1 MIDILFLGTS
11 SMVPT
16 KTRNHSGILLSFK
29 REHILLD
36 CGEGTQRQMRLA
48 GVKPAKITR
57 IFLSHWHGDHV
68 FGLPGLL
75 SSMGADL
82 GEGKGGHP
90 VEIYGPAGSKQY
102 LDHLFQSFAAK
113 SIIPYRVQEVKKG
126 VFYEGEDFFLE
137 AQPLKHSVPCV
148 GFTFREKDRRRI
160 DLAKAKKWGL
170 QEGPEL
176 GRVQEGKKVVV
187 QGKNISPEEVSYVV
201 PGKKVS
207 YIADTVPCEGA
218 NELARDADLLISE
231 GTHLDE
237 IKEKTEKYMHLTVK
251 QAALIASENNAQKLV
266 ITHLSQRY
274 KSTADIV
281 SEARMYF
288 DNAVVAEDFMKV
300 KV

>member
-1 MIDILFLGTS
+1 MIDIQFLGTS

-16 KTRNHSGILLSFK
+16 KTRNHSGILLSYK
-29 REHILLD
+29 GENILLD

-48 GVKPAKITR
+48 GIKPARITR

-75 SSMGADL
+75 SSMGAD
-82 GEGKGGHP
+82 GAEQT
-90 VEIYGPAGSKQY
+90 VFIYGPLGSKQY
-102 LDHLFQSFAAK
+102 LEHLFQSFAAK
-113 SIIPYRVQEVKKG
+113 SIIPYRLEEVKKG
-126 VFYEGEDFFLE
+126 IFYEGEDFVLE

-148 GFTFREKDRRRI
+148 GFSFREKDRRRI
-160 DLAKAKKWGL
+160 DLAKAQKLDL

-176 GRVQEGKKVVV
+176 GKLQQGKSILLRGKK
-187 QGKNISPEEVSYVV
+187 ITPEEVGYLV

-207 YIADTVPCEGA
+207 YIADTVPCDGA
-218 NELARDADLLISE
+218 NELAKEADLLISE
-231 GTHLDE
+231 GTHLDD

-251 QAALIASENNAQKLV
+251 QAALIASENNAKRLI

-281 SEARMYF
+281 SEARTYF